1 MTTKD
6 KTVFRHFVKFY
17 MLLLSTTKPGEFR
30 VENLQCLF
38 PLVGPVTFSDLA
50 HGLLH
55 SPFSISC
62 LNCKPSITSVT
73 FLFGRTNFKKGQM
86 PTHL

>member
-38 PLVGPVTFSDLA
+38 PLVGHFFRLGPRT
-50 HGLLH
+50 
-55 SPFSISC
+55 
-62 LNCKPSITSVT
+62 ITQS
-73 FLFGRTNFKKGQM
+73 L
-86 PTHL
+86 